1 MPDIPLLILGAGS
14 FAIEALEIAEL
25 AGGFR
30 PLGFVVSDPAPPGST
45 HAGLPVYGED
55 AIPAELAGA
64 QVVGGIVSTRR
75 RAFIERIEAR
85 GFVFTTLRHPTAIVS
100 PRATLMPGALLGAG
114 VIVASNTRIGAHTV
128 LNRGANVGHDNQLG
142 DFVTISPGA
151 TLAGAISV
159 GTGAYV
165 GAGAVIRD
173 HLSIG
178 KGSIV
183 AAGAVVVKPV
193 EAHTGVRRLP
203 GDRDAARGGRALTSM
218 EPR

>member
-1 MPDIPLLILGAGS
+1 MADIPLLILGAGS
-14 FAIEALEIAEL
+14 FAIETLEIAEL

-30 PLGFVVSDPAPPGST
+30 PAGFVVSEPPLPGST
-45 HAGLPVYGED
+45 HEGLRIYAEG

-64 QVVGGIVSTRR
+64 QVVAGIVSTRR
-75 RAFIERIEAR
+75 RAFIERMTAR
-85 GFVFTTLRHPTAIVS
+85 GFVFATLKHPAAIVS
-100 PRATLMPGALLGAG
+100 PRATLMQGAIVGAG

-128 LNRGANVGHDNQLG
+128 LNRGANIGHDNRLG
-142 DFVTISPGA
+142 EYVTISPGA
-151 TLAGAISV
+151 TLAGAISI

-178 KGSIV
+178 QGAVV

-193 EAHTGVRRLP
+193 EAHTLVAGCPASVMRREVDGL
-203 GDRDAARGGRALTSM
+203 
-218 EPR
+218 